1 MNILDFSSIDLSL
14 LSFKPPEKIKGSFM
28 GLVDYNS
35 NDIVIKTPLLK
46 NINGLVKTDSKT
58 YLDLEFG
65 KENLHLYEF
74 LCNLDEYMIKTIHEN
89 SKDWFNTEFPLDV
102 IEDFYVSILKHKQVP
117 KLRIV
122 IPTQKGELDC
132 NITDTNNVK
141 MDSINENENISI
153 VLKFIGLKFLKQK
166 VISEWVP
173 LQIINNCTNEID
185 TNLVLNTDNIDLEI
199 ENYLDTDEIEDYLDD
214 KTDINIELES
224 NEELE
229 NNDNTEQE
237 NYSNDDILE
246 HTKNEL
252 NKYKL
257 LSEQNESKFNEL
269 KQSIIK
275 CLEL

>member
-1 MNILDFSSIDLSL
+1 
-14 LSFKPPEKIKGSFM
+14 
-28 GLVDYNS
+28 
-35 NDIVIKTPLLK
+35 
-46 NINGLVKTDSKT
+46 
-58 YLDLEFG
+58 
-65 KENLHLYEF
+65 
-74 LCNLDEYMIKTIHEN
+74 
-89 SKDWFNTEFPLDV
+89 
-102 IEDFYVSILKHKQVP
+102 
-117 KLRIV
+117 
-122 IPTQKGELDC
+122 
-132 NITDTNNVK
+132 
-141 MDSINENENISI
+141 MDSINANENISI